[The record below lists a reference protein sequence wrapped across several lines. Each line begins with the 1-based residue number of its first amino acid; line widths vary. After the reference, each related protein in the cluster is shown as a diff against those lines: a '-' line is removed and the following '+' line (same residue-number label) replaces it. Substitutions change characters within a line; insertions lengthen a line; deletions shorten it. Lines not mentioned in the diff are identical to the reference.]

1 MRGGTAAVL
10 QIVLQTAPVVIDPDM
25 AALGKSALGNARA
38 IAPDPENGEKAAPV
52 SGFEI
57 AREVGPADARWGGT
71 VLAEETLGG
80 TTRQGQLA
88 TLAPLGSD
96 HSAAGQVIPV
106 SAARW

>member
-25 AALGKSALGNARA
+25 AALGNGRA